1 MVSWFHLACAWG
13 IVEECLGWLP
23 CLALHSCHRRCQ
35 PDPATIRRLRN
46 ELADAGLRLPLATVQ
61 QRLPFGVALQL
72 LQAMCILPL
81 LRFDDATLQGPWWHG
96 HTLPRMELRV
106 FFRYRVQHP
115 RRKWPARLRGT
126 PIGVH
131 RLPHAFPGTAFA
143 GALPLLQELGS
154 HLLLHQVTARRHSDY
169 HGYIEGMRIDVI
181 SLYCLVS
188 GFEVLLRCTTAH
200 EFDPALPSSD
210 SDRTINDED

>member
-1 MVSWFHLACAWG
+1 
-13 IVEECLGWLP
+13 
-23 CLALHSCHRRCQ
+23 
-35 PDPATIRRLRN
+35 
-46 ELADAGLRLPLATVQ
+46 
-61 QRLPFGVALQL
+61 
-72 LQAMCILPL
+72 
-81 LRFDDATLQGPWWHG
+81 
-96 HTLPRMELRV
+96 MELRV

-154 HLLLHQVTARRHSDY
+154 HFLLHQVTARRHSDY